1 MSDETITACPH
12 CDKSSI
18 RYRPSRDNWYCTRCN
33 RTFEEPN
40 RRAPK
45 HKATAGA
52 MAEYGDL
59 DKSDLELFDDD

>member
-18 RYRPSRDNWYCTRCN
+18 RYRPSEDRWYCTRCN
-33 RTFEEPN
+33 RVFDEPV

-45 HKATAGA
+45 HNPTVGT
-52 MAEYGDL
+52 MAEYGHL
-59 DKSDLELFDDD
+59 DKSDLDLFDDD